1 MTFTAPEMITI
12 PVIIRDAK
20 LCRRF
25 GKTPEG
31 KTRIRK
37 FVAEMRAAETF
48 LETNLATA
56 REAIQLGL
64 AALGGET
71 HG

>member
-1 MTFTAPEMITI
+1 MSTPTEMIVI
-12 PVIIRDAK
+12 PDSIRDAA

-31 KTRIRK
+31 KKKLRQFI
-37 FVAEMRAAETF
+37 AEMRAAETY
-48 LETNLATA
+48 LEANLAMA

-64 AALGGET
+64 AALGKKA
-71 HG
+71 